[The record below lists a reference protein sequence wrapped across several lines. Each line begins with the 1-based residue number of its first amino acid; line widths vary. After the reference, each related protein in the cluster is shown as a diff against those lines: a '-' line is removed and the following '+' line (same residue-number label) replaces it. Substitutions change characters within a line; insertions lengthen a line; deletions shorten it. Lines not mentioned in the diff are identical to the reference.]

1 MPRKK
6 AHLFDCLNILIDKLP
21 NEYQTK
27 MRYDLKA
34 LELLVEW
41 QTQLHLFYELGKIK
55 IHADKA
61 KELLM
66 SNI

>member
-1 MPRKK
+1 
-6 AHLFDCLNILIDKLP
+6 
-21 NEYQTK
+21 